1 MGSEPPGRAG
11 EAARG
16 PVQTPSLREAGSSHG
31 NAEDVSCDETG
42 AGRGGPGGASSGEG
56 GSGGHERAQDDD
68 AGTVETTT
76 LARGEPRGSQ
86 SVQPAAGAEVT
97 MDGPDGAG
105 GALGGDGGAGA
116 LADEGAGG
124 AGGAEGALGEA
135 AAERDDEDA
144 GKAADEGGAG
154 GGGGSARD
162 EAAEAEAPAAAGA
175 EGGAP
180 DGREGAAAEAHARK
194 IAKRARKSAAAAA
207 SAPVRRRPLSAL
219 ERQAGDWRPWGQP
232 CYFRREEQPASA
244 FAEGEL
250 AEAAPEEEA
259 TAAAARDARERRLRE
274 EMAALAPARVAYKER
289 AVLAQLR
296 DAALARGTALRAPGR
311 ALGRAL
317 VAAEAA
323 EAQLREELGSA
334 PERELEHEE
343 SRLRAAREKA
353 RRAQEAVRATWL
365 HPDQRTKARAAET
378 ASALRDQAA
387 VHAAPPP
394 RAVPRGCARD

>member
-1 MGSEPPGRAG
+1 MAQTVRAAHLVAT
-11 EAARG
+11 EARG
-16 PVQTPSLREAGSSHG
+16 RWQTRERGARGARRGPSERRQRSGTTKMQAKQQTREGR
-31 NAEDVSCDETG
+31 G
-42 AGRGGPGGASSGEG
+42 AGVGQ
-56 GSGGHERAQDDD
+56 RATRPRKRRPPLPQ
-68 AGTVETTT
+68 
-76 LARGEPRGSQ
+76 ARR
-86 SVQPAAGAEVT
+86 
-97 MDGPDGAG
+97 
-105 GALGGDGGAGA
+105 
-116 LADEGAGG
+116 
-124 AGGAEGALGEA
+124 
-135 AAERDDEDA
+135 
-144 GKAADEGGAG
+144 
-154 GGGGSARD
+154 
-162 EAAEAEAPAAAGA
+162 
-175 EGGAP
+175 GGAP